1 VQTRRIVPASRS
13 LPACRSVERKVFSY
27 YVKALRQFGA
37 ALLLLLSCAAPVM
50 ACLAPDA
57 RMTAEERACCRVM
70 SAQCGQMAMPASH
83 DCCTKAPN
91 AVLDGALKSNTVQVR
106 PDVCT
111 VSWVASLDVL
121 TVLVQE
127 QSSQGWIQSP
137 QHWPPK
143 SPPAAI
149 TVLRI

>member
-1 VQTRRIVPASRS
+1 
-13 LPACRSVERKVFSY
+13 VERKVFFY

-57 RMTAEERACCRVM
+57 HMTAEERACCRVM

-91 AVLDGALKSNTVQVR
+91 AVLDGALKSNTMQFQ
-106 PDVCT
+106 PD
-111 VSWVASLDVL
+111 ASIVMWAASL
-121 TVLVQE
+121 TVLAQQE
-127 QSSQGWIQSP
+127 TNQGWMQSP
-137 QHWPPK
+137 EHWPPK
-143 SPPAAI
+143 SPPATI
-149 TVLRI
+149 TVLRV